1 MLNDTVDRPSAR
13 VPRTPAKV
21 AAANVPGLSSLLAL
35 AVGAVI
41 IAALYLA
48 REVLIPITLA
58 VLLTFVLSPVVALLR
73 HIHVPRVP
81 AVLLAVVFAIG
92 IIVSLGSAIG
102 MQVASLAS
110 DLPLYASTI
119 EKKVGTVRSF
129 VTNNVEDLVNRLGR
143 GIKQANTG
151 QGVTPNPA
159 SNAPEGTVQKPIPV
173 EVQQPS
179 PAPLEIA
186 RQILAPVLTPLED
199 LLIVIIVAIFV
210 LLQKD
215 DLRDRLIRLFG
226 SSDLHRT
233 TAAMD
238 DAAHRLSRYFLS
250 QFCINAVFGL
260 IIGTGLFLIGVPSPV
275 LWGILGAL
283 LRFVPYIGSFISG
296 VLPTMLAA
304 GVSPGWGLGIE
315 TAALFVI
322 VETITGQFVEPMVY
336 GHSTG
341 LSPAAVVV
349 AAIFWTWIW
358 GPIGLI
364 LSTPLTLCLVVLGRY
379 VDRLEFLDVILGDRP
394 ALTPVENFYQRM
406 LAGDTDE
413 AQDQAEHLL
422 KERSLSSYYD
432 EVVLRGL
439 QLAAS
444 DVERGVLAEDQ
455 IERIQQ
461 AVRALVA
468 DLGSH
473 GDADPHPADA
483 AAAEAESSAG
493 EKALPKHAAPNAVLL
508 TPDQLAPGWRSEA
521 PVLCIAG
528 RGSLDEAA
536 SCMLA
541 QLLGKHGLGAR
552 VTPFEAASRDRIN
565 TLDVEGVAMV
575 CISYLDLS
583 GAPSHLRYLVRR
595 IRRRIPHVPILVGL
609 WPAEDAMLKDEQMH
623 AQLGATYY
631 TSSLH
636 EAVDD
641 CLKAALEASGTP
653 VPSEVPGDARTS
665 GQVPAE
671 RLSLAPAAGAALR
684 PA

>member
-1 MLNDTVDRPSAR
+1 MLNSPSDRPIVP
-13 VPRTPAKV
+13 VPRAPAKV
-21 AAANVPGLSSLLAL
+21 SPANVPGLSGLLAL
-35 AVGAVI
+35 AVGVVI

-58 VLLTFVLSPVVALLR
+58 LLLTFVLSPVVNLLR
-73 HIHVPRVP
+73 HIHVPRVL
-81 AVLLAVVFAIG
+81 AVLLAVVFAIA
-92 IIVSLGSAIG
+92 IILSLGSVIG
-102 MQVASLAS
+102 VQVASLAS
-110 DLPLYASTI
+110 DLPQYATTI
-119 EKKVGTVRSF
+119 EKKVGAVQSF
-129 VTNNVEDLVNRLGR
+129 ATNRVEGLVNRLGR
-143 GIKQANTG
+143 GMHQASEG
-151 QGVTPNPA
+151 KAVTPNPA
-159 SNAPEGTVQKPIPV
+159 SNAPAGTVQKPIPV

-179 PAPLEIA
+179 PAPLQIA
-186 RQILAPVLTPLED
+186 RQILAPVLSPLED
-199 LLIVIIVAIFV
+199 LLIVLIVAIFV

-226 SSDLHRT
+226 SGDLHRT

-238 DAAHRLSRYFLS
+238 DAARRLSRYFLS
-250 QFCINAVFGL
+250 QLAINTVFGI
-260 IIGTGLFLIGVPSPV
+260 IIGTGLFFIGVPSPV
-275 LWGILGAL
+275 LWGIIGAL

-296 VLPTMLAA
+296 VLPTALAA
-304 GVSPGWGLGIE
+304 GVSPGWSMAIE
-315 TAALFVI
+315 TAALYVV

-358 GPIGLI
+358 GPVGLI
-364 LSTPLTLCLVVLGRY
+364 LSTPLTLCLVVLGRH

-422 KERSLSSYYD
+422 KERSLTSYYD
-432 EVVLRGL
+432 EVVLKGL
-439 QLAAS
+439 QLAAT
-444 DVERGVLAEDQ
+444 DAQRGVLVEGQ
-455 IERIQQ
+455 VERIQH
-461 AVRALVA
+461 AVQALVV

-473 GDADPHPADA
+473 SDTDPHPADPA
-483 AAAEAESSAG
+483 AIHAESSAA
-493 EKALPKHAAPNAVLL
+493 EKALPKQAAPGIPPL
-508 TPDQLAPGWRSEA
+508 TPDQLAPEWRTEA
-521 PVLCIAG
+521 PVLCVAG
-528 RGSLDEAA
+528 RGPLDEAA

-541 QLLGKHGLGAR
+541 QLLGKHGLAAR
-552 VTPFEAASRDRIN
+552 VASYEAASRDRIN
-565 TLDVEGVAMV
+565 TLDVEGVVMV

-595 IRRRIPHVPILVGL
+595 LRRRLPHAPLLVGL

-623 AQLGATYY
+623 AMLGATYY

-636 EAVDD
+636 EAVED
-641 CLKAALEASGTP
+641 CLQAARDASGAQ
-653 VPSEVPGDARTS
+653 VQGEAHGSARRSE
-665 GQVPAE
+665 QVLVE
-671 RLSLAPAAGAALR
+671 RLSVAPAAGATLR